1 MREALCSHIWVYDH
15 KDYNFMYKRCQ
26 RCGEVRKT
34 DYTEDMLHPFR
45 ANQVA
50 RELHIR
56 HDGEDGDV

>member
-15 KDYNFMYKRCQ
+15 KDYNYMYKRCQ
-26 RCGEVRKT
+26 RCGAIQKT
-34 DYTEDMLHPFR
+34 DYTEDMLHPFQ
-45 ANQVA
+45 ANLVA